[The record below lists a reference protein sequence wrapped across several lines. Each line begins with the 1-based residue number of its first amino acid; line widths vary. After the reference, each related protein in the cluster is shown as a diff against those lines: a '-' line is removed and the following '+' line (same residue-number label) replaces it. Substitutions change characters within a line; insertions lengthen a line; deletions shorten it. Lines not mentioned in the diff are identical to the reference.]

1 MNKLPREVELK
12 ILIDDCNI
20 ECCSS
25 QIQLRNPDI
34 TIDEMKRLESRYEN
48 ALQKREEAYLELYKL
63 EETK

>member
-34 TIDEMKRLESRYEN
+34 TIAEMKRLESRYEN

>member
-25 QIQLRNPDI
+25 QIQLRDPDI
-34 TIDEMKRLESRYEN
+34 TIAEMKRLESRYEN